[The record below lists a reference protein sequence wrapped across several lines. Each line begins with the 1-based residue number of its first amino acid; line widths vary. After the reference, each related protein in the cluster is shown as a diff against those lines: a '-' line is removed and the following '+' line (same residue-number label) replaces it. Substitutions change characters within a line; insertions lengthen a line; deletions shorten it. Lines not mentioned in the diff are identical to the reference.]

1 VTVNRQDPASVEH
14 EIRARVAVDAQ
25 LLLLAKVSLTEHCT
39 GEMQSQVDAFV
50 ASLDARYPNPVVIHP
65 SVDVEAAIAGLAR
78 NMSAKIALAEALWS
92 LIGAGI
98 LVPRGGNSSPRM
110 DVGWTTVIPG
120 GSGSSSGW
128 NFEDLA
134 VPMPSRFSL
143 APSRAA
149 APTHLSDGDL
159 YLATFEEPLH
169 PLVDEAIRDA
179 VRCLR
184 ADLYLPALAMLGKA
198 AEGVWTLFAVAL
210 AAAAPAD
217 PAAAKLGRDLESGTI
232 HFATLLRRTADLY
245 SRQDLYGAIA
255 RASDASLDA
264 VRSAREWTEVV
275 RDSRN
280 VVHFTVATPVPNTYE
295 KAAALFLGAVPNLR
309 VLLAATRAAADQTP
323 VSSPS

>member
-1 VTVNRQDPASVEH
+1 MNRQDPASVEQ
-14 EIRARVAVDAQ
+14 EIRERIEVDAQ

-50 ASLDARYPNPVVIHP
+50 ASLDARHANPVVIHP
-65 SVDVEAAIAGLAR
+65 TVDVEAAIAGLAR
-78 NMSAKIALAEALWS
+78 NMSAKIALGEALWA

-110 DVGWTTVIPG
+110 DVAWTTVIPG
-120 GSGSSSGW
+120 SGGSSSGW

-134 VPMPSRFSL
+134 IPMPGRFSL
-143 APSRAA
+143 SPSRAA

-159 YLATFEEPLH
+159 YLATFEEAVH

-184 ADLYLPALAMLGKA
+184 ANLYLPALAMLGKA
-198 AEGVWTLFAVAL
+198 AEGVWTLFAAAL
-210 AAAAPAD
+210 AAAAPND
-217 PAAAKLGRDLESGTI
+217 PGAAKLGRDVESGGM
-232 HFATLLRRTADLY
+232 HFATLLRRTAGLY
-245 SRQDLYGAIA
+245 ERQDLFRAIA
-255 RASDASLDA
+255 TASGASLDE

-280 VVHFTVATPVPNTYE
+280 VVHFTVGTPVPNTYE

-309 VLLAATRAAADQTP
+309 VLMAATRTAADLTP
-323 VSSPS
+323 N

>member
-1 VTVNRQDPASVEH
+1 VSVDRQDPATVEQ
-14 EIRARVAVDAQ
+14 EIRARIAVGAQ

-50 ASLDARYPNPVVIHP
+50 ASLDARHANPVVIHP
-65 SVDVEAAIAGLAR
+65 TADVEAAIAGVAK
-78 NMSAKIALAEALWS
+78 NMSAKIALGEALWA

-98 LVPRGGNSSPRM
+98 LVPRAGNGSPRM
-110 DVGWTTVIPG
+110 DVAWTTVIPG
-120 GSGSSSGW
+120 SGGSSSGW

-134 VPMPSRFSL
+134 VPMPGRFSL

-149 APTHLSDGDL
+149 VPTHLTDGDL
-159 YLATFEEPLH
+159 YLATFEEAVH
-169 PLVDEAIRDA
+169 PLVDEVIRDA

-198 AEGVWTLFAVAL
+198 AEGIWTLCAAAL
-210 AAAAPAD
+210 AAAAPND
-217 PAAAKLGRDLESGTI
+217 PGAAKLGRDLESGTT
-232 HFATLLRRTADLY
+232 HFANLLKRTADLY
-245 SRQDLYGAIA
+245 TRQDLFGEIA
-255 RASDASLDA
+255 KASGASLDE

-309 VLLAATRAAADQTP
+309 VLLSATRAAAAQAP
-323 VSSPS
+323 E

>member
-1 VTVNRQDPASVEH
+1 MNTQDPARVEQ

-39 GEMQSQVDAFV
+39 GEMQSQLDAFV
-50 ASLDARYPNPVVIHP
+50 ASLDARHPNPVVIHP
-65 SVDVEAAIAGLAR
+65 TVDVEAAIAAVAK
-78 NMSAKIALAEALWS
+78 NVSAQIALGEALWA
-92 LIGAGI
+92 LIGAGV
-98 LVPRGGNSSPRM
+98 LVPRSGGNSSPRM
-110 DVGWTTVIPG
+110 AVQWTTVIPG
-120 GSGSSSGW
+120 GGGSSSGW
-128 NFEDLA
+128 HFDDLA
-134 VPMPSRFSL
+134 IHMPSHFSL
-143 APSRAA
+143 APSRASE
-149 APTHLSDGDL
+149 PTHLSDGDL
-159 YLATFEEPLH
+159 YLTTLGEDVH

-198 AEGVWTLFAVAL
+198 AEGIWTLFAAAL

-217 PAAAKLGRDLESGTI
+217 PTAAKLGRDVESGTVY
-232 HFATLLRRTADLY
+232 FATLLRRTADLY
-245 SRQDLYGAIA
+245 SRQDLFGTIA
-255 RASDASLDA
+255 KASGASLDE

-309 VLLAATRAAADQTP
+309 VLLAATRAAAEQTP
-323 VSSPS
+323 NRTP